1 MNTLSLLSLFRPCKG
16 TKILNSL
23 GGRLEFMTSTLFEGA
38 ATCTAF
44 RVPPPLA
51 GEESKPVVGSLHLS
65 PQSAIPNR
73 EGGRS
78 SDGEINNGEADDGGG
93 EETFRVSGSTLQ
105 SVEIEASGPHAGRS
119 RSPTSANF
127 LLRDGDAHFFIK
139 QVPTC
144 QSAWESRH
152 FSSQTGQTA
161 HSSNPSPIEWRL
173 SLLNLAY

>member
-1 MNTLSLLSLFRPCKG
+1 MRSF
-16 TKILNSL
+16 
-23 GGRLEFMTSTLFEGA
+23 LFEGA

-44 RVPPPLA
+44 RVPPSLA
-51 GEESKPVVGSLHLS
+51 GEESKSVVGSLHLS

-127 LLRDGDAHFFIK
+127 LLREGDAHFFIK

-144 QSAWESRH
+144 QSA
-152 FSSQTGQTA
+152 
-161 HSSNPSPIEWRL
+161 
-173 SLLNLAY
+173 